1 VADGAWRGLLCAGGT
16 VLERTT
22 PDQRTC
28 RSIATAR
35 ATPIK
40 VASIPVI
47 AASIVQ
53 IALSDLPADQFPDH
67 VHLRSTSAENVVLA
81 IVARTADIGIPYRLR
96 MRIDKALAEQSI
108 ETGGIIES
116 DATYVSL
123 ALARSE
129 LGVAIVESVTLT
141 GLSIKDVV
149 ILPLAFDIPFH
160 WGVITATGVPLPATV
175 EGRSCPSSAG
185 RWTCRIFAGSKG
197 YHLFRK
203 LMLDFSTAPH
213 RNRLPAGCRQW
224 LIYPTWS
231 LGDAPSSLLPL
242 SLAPP
247 PKTRSR
253 ASPLFRQGG
262 CEIPSRSRADHQ
274 VFH

>member
-1 VADGAWRGLLCAGGT
+1 
-16 VLERTT
+16 
-22 PDQRTC
+22 
-28 RSIATAR
+28 
-35 ATPIK
+35 

-67 VHLRSTSAENVVLA
+67 VHLRNTSAENVVLA

-123 ALARSE
+123 ALARSG

-149 ILPLAFDIPFH
+149 ILPLAFDIPFY

-242 SLAPP
+242 SLATTEDQIAGFAAVSTRRVRDPKSLSRGSSGLPLKATMRANHGPCGAPP
-247 PKTRSR
+247 ITRDWHSNQR
-253 ASPLFRQGG
+253 REMDGIDSTP
-262 CEIPSRSRADHQ
+262 C
-274 VFH
+274 